1 MIRSQLWPRTSAA
14 EKAEEASPEKLK
26 PPTHPHQN
34 LSAAE
39 EGGPGV
45 HFSETGF
52 GRCVDVGT
60 SRGRRVRKAMGAMVG
75 GTP

>member
-1 MIRSQLWPRTSAA
+1 MIHSQLWPRTSTA

-34 LSAAE
+34 CSGTE
-39 EGGPGV
+39 EGGPGM

-52 GRCVDVGT
+52 GRCMDVGT
-60 SRGRRVRKAMGAMVG
+60 SGGRRVCKAMDAIVG